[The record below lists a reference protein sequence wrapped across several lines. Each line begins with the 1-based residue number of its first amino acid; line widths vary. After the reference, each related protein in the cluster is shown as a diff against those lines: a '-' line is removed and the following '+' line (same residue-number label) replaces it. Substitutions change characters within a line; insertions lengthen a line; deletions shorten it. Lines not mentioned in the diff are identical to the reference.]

1 MLGDSGF
8 EDNSAVHFNLAFKEL
23 KQGLNG
29 FFKDR
34 VYVWPFHKLS
44 ADKDGEEVVSMIVQ
58 LEIDSNK
65 TPMNSNPS
73 GNNKS

>member
-1 MLGDSGF
+1 M
-8 EDNSAVHFNLAFKEL
+8 
-23 KQGLNG
+23 
-29 FFKDR
+29 
-34 VYVWPFHKLS
+34 YVWPFHKLS

-73 GNNKS
+73 GNNKV